1 MYNTHG
7 VSPALKSGQGVKGN
21 GIGSCNAPKI
31 IVLGNY
37 HKSNHDAS
45 RVVSIGGVAPTVKEN
60 HGTVTAVVV
69 KAKVRHEGNGNA
81 GIGGE

>member
-1 MYNTHG
+1 MD
-7 VSPALKSGQGVKGN
+7 
-21 GIGSCNAPKI
+21 KI

-69 KAKVRHEGNGNA
+69 KANEQKQSSQTSGRVR
-81 GIGGE
+81 